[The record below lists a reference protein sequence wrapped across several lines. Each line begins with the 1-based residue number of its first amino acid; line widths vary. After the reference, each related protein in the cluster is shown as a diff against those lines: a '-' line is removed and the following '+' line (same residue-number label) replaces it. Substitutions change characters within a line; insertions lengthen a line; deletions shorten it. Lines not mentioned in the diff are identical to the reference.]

1 MSLDSD
7 IRALERTAVF
17 GGFGKEPLRLLAFS
31 AERRLLEVGDVLFN
45 RGDAAEG
52 GVVVV
57 RGSLAVSASTDDPEI
72 VVGTGDLVGEV
83 ALLAQTARPSTAIAR
98 EPTEILLISRQN
110 FLRMLEEFPDIA
122 ARLQALFARRLND
135 SRAALDEVR
144 TRLIGLDDDNA

>member
-72 VVGTGDLVGEV
+72 VVATGDLVGEV

-144 TRLIGLDDDNA
+144 ARLLGLDEDDA

>member
-72 VVGTGDLVGEV
+72 VVATGDLVGEV

-144 TRLIGLDDDNA
+144 ARLLGLDDNA

>member
-72 VVGTGDLVGEV
+72 VVATGDLVGEV